1 MKPVLAF
8 ILILATFVPLKLK
21 MEAAC
26 DRIVPGALSIDLRE
40 QIGQS
45 AFIAVLGGF
54 RSVMADL
61 LFIDAYSAWERTD
74 WTYLLLR
81 LRQATELQPRAILF
95 WEMAGWHMAWNAG
108 TAAMEDDSK
117 SPAARRR
124 LQHDYLELGEDF
136 LVRGIAYNPEK
147 PQLYEALARLYRD
160 KFHDHVRA
168 AENFLPA
175 RGKGAPPAFAK
186 PIAGHGRAP
195 ENSCERKNYSLMR
208 FAIFSDIH
216 SNLEALEAVLSDAR
230 ERHCTHFVCLGD
242 VVGYN
247 ANPRECVEIVRDL
260 DCPTV
265 KGNHDEQA
273 SQPEA
278 SGDFNEMPE
287 RAMTWTRAQL
297 SEEDR
302 AWLRDLRLQR
312 QVRDFTI
319 VHATLDTPAQW
330 GYVFRDLD
338 AAASFTYQHTAV
350 CFFGHTHIQCA
361 FIRDERAR
369 RTQQEQIHVEFGKKY
384 FVNAGSVGQP
394 RDGDWRAAYCI
405 YHADENLIEQ
415 RRVRYAIDKARKKII
430 AAGLPRLL
438 ADRLAL
444 GR

>member
-1 MKPVLAF
+1 MKPVLA
-8 ILILATFVPLKLK
+8 LILSLAAFVPLKLK

-168 AENFLPA
+168 AENFEKASRLPDHA
-175 RGKGAPPAFAK
+175 SYDERFSAY
-186 PIAGHGRAP
+186 
-195 ENSCERKNYSLMR
+195 ELSYCEG
-208 FAIFSDIH
+208 
-216 SNLEALEAVLSDAR
+216 R
-230 ERHCTHFVCLGD
+230 ER
-242 VVGYN
+242 
-247 ANPRECVEIVRDL
+247 
-260 DCPTV
+260 
-265 KGNHDEQA
+265 
-273 SQPEA
+273 EA
-278 SGDFNEMPE
+278 YDRLRTLYQRGEKE
-287 RAMTWTRAQL
+287 R
-297 SEEDR
+297 
-302 AWLRDLRLQR
+302 
-312 QVRDFTI
+312 
-319 VHATLDTPAQW
+319 
-330 GYVFRDLD
+330 
-338 AAASFTYQHTAV
+338 
-350 CFFGHTHIQCA
+350 
-361 FIRDERAR
+361 
-369 RTQQEQIHVEFGKKY
+369 
-384 FVNAGSVGQP
+384 
-394 RDGDWRAAYCI
+394 
-405 YHADENLIEQ
+405 
-415 RRVRYAIDKARKKII
+415 
-430 AAGLPRLL
+430 LPRLL
-438 ADRLAL
+438 NQLRVMEERLKIPANE
-444 GR
+444 RIIP